1 MNQQQIII
9 KARAENNV
17 TLAQLGELFDCT
29 AARIQQVE
37 KGVNTLPLARIQILA
52 GNRQAPEW
60 ARSLAYQLWLIVL
73 MDDYAEMFK
82 QLEKLGRVVFPN
94 NGANRHG

>member
-9 KARAENNV
+9 KAREENNV

-37 KGVNTLPLARIQILA
+37 KGLNNLPIERIEILA
-52 GNRQAPEW
+52 SNKHAPEW
-60 ARSLAYQLWLIVL
+60 ARNLAFQLWMLCLI
-73 MDDYAEMFK
+73 DDYAEIFT
-82 QLEKLGRVVFPN
+82 QLEKLRGMLFPN
-94 NGANRHG
+94 NGAKRT

>member
-1 MNQQQIII
+1 MNQQQLII

-37 KGVNTLPLARIQILA
+37 KGVNTLPLERIQILVNHKA
-52 GNRQAPEW
+52 APDW
-60 ARSLAYQLWLIVL
+60 ARALAFQLWLIVL

-82 QLEKLGRVVFPN
+82 QLERLSQAVFPN
-94 NGANRHG
+94 NGAKRNG